1 MSLIKVKGS
10 SITGA
15 LAAVDGSALTGISA
29 GITEADQWRITSNF
43 SGDAVPIASN
53 WERNDTDFSKIGTGL
68 TESSGIFSF
77 PSTGIYLV
85 MAEWVGYYNGDSK
98 YNDNL
103 RLSEKVGIDGNIVD
117 NPVTELPSEA
127 EVNAKLKEL
136 QDEWD
141 SNNA

>member
-1 MSLIKVKGS
+1 MNMTLQNKRPAHIEDALIKMH
-10 SITGA
+10 TN
-15 LAAVDGSALTGISA
+15 
-29 GITEADQWRITSNF
+29 QWFT
-43 SGDAVPIASN
+43 
-53 WERNDTDFSKIGTGL
+53 WT
-68 TESSGIFSF
+68 
-77 PSTGIYLV
+77 
-85 MAEWVGYYNGDSK
+85 DSK
-98 YNDNL
+98 NKIYDNL